1 MFYKFLRFCGKII
14 DEIIWKFYAEIHLRD
29 ILTKIGESKKKN

>member
-1 MFYKFLRFCGKII
+1 MFYKFLRFCRKII
-14 DEIIWKFYAEIHLRD
+14 DEIIWKFYPEIHIRE